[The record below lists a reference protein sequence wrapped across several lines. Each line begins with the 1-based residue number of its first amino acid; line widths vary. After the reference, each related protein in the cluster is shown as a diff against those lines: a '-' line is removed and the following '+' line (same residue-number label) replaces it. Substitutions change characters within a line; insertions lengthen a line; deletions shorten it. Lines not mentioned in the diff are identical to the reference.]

1 MFDGGL
7 VKIYKIGNVNTPG
20 DTPVEALTF
29 YQSFYFEEKTIGMT
43 RAYAAMQADS
53 KIDRLISIWQ
63 DRTVTAECVCVIF
76 DGSMIEDNVEVG
88 IQYRITQAQHK
99 TNNDG
104 LRISDLTLERLD
116 GGLYDIE

>member
-7 VKIYKIGNVNTPG
+7 VKIYKIGNASNPG
-20 DTPVEALTF
+20 DTPVEGLTF

-63 DRTVTAECVCVIF
+63 DRSVTDQCVCVIF
-76 DGSMIEDNVEVG
+76 DGSKIEDNVEVG

-116 GGLYDIE
+116 GGLYDIS

>member
-7 VKIYKIGNVNTPG
+7 VKIYKIGNVSNHG

-63 DRTVTAECVCVIF
+63 DRSVTDKYVGVIF
-76 DGSMIEDNVEVG
+76 DGSQIEDGVEIG
-88 IQYRITQAQHK
+88 LQYRIVRAEHK
-99 TNNDG
+99 KNNDG
-104 LRISDLTLERLD
+104 LRITDLTLERLE
-116 GGLYDIE
+116 GGRYDIS

>member
-7 VKIYKIGNVNTPG
+7 ANIYKIGNASAAG
-20 DTPVEALTF
+20 DTPKEGLTF

-63 DRTVTAECVCVIF
+63 DRLVTDQCVCVVL
-76 DGSMIEDNVEVG
+76 DGSQFDDGIEVG
-88 IQYRITQAQHK
+88 VQYRIVRAEHK

-116 GGLYDIE
+116 GGLYDVS